1 MHVRDMYQG
10 YEYLKSLGCTCV
22 LIVKEAYYMSS
33 LVVNT
38 WSRATL
44 VKNLK

>member
-22 LIVKEAYYMSS
+22 LIVKEASYM
-33 LVVNT
+33 VVNT